1 MNSVEWVFLHIISRN
16 SRLLMNITST
26 AKFAIGTLWEQ
37 LETDR
42 EISEMALENGR
53 MVIISPIS
61 ANEVE
66 RSTRR
71 GRIKQDDRP
80 AHPAELSTASRE
92 WLIAVRA

>member
-1 MNSVEWVFLHIISRN
+1 MVIFTH
-16 SRLLMNITST
+16 NI
-26 AKFAIGTLWEQ
+26 AKFAITDEYHIDREIRDWEQ

>member
-1 MNSVEWVFLHIISRN
+1 
-16 SRLLMNITST
+16 MNITST

-66 RSTRR
+66 RST
-71 GRIKQDDRP
+71 
-80 AHPAELSTASRE
+80 
-92 WLIAVRA
+92 